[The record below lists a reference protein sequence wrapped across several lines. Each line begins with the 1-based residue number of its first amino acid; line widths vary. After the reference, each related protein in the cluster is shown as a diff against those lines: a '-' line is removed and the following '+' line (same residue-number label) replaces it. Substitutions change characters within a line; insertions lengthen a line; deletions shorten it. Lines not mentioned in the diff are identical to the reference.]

1 MDILVARFLAWIVR
15 RLGVQTL
22 LSLALLLVAL
32 GSVALGLADA
42 VRGLDA
48 GLLLPVA
55 VCGVLMGWVL
65 AKSPLPGWLGS
76 VLAFVLG
83 AEAGL
88 VRVGRLGSP
97 LMALLRALAEL
108 AWGGFR
114 WPLDGPPDGM
124 AVALTLAELGTGV
137 GTLLIR
143 VRDWSLALVRG
154 QGAFDPVAAALVWG
168 LGLWMAAVWAGWA
181 VRRCNRAWQAI
192 APGCALLAITLSY
205 AGGHPYFLV
214 PLLGAT
220 WMLRALIGHGARER
234 GWEAAGTDF
243 SLDIR
248 VELVLATIGISV
260 TLMATAMVVPS
271 VSWRQ
276 ITQFAERVFMERDSG
291 GKQVADSLG
300 LEPGPGPA
308 TVFDQVR
315 AAGLPHRH
323 LLGSGPELSEQVV
336 MVIST
341 GDLPPGMPEIALS
354 PPPRYYWRSLT
365 YDRYTG
371 RGWYTGATKDVEYEA
386 GELAAFEGVS
396 VMSPFHQTVRL
407 KILAVGDLGGLLYVA
422 GELVTADHD
431 FIVAWRAP
439 GDAFGAQIWAAAY
452 RADSLVPRVSEAQ
465 LRSAGSDYPDWVR
478 DRYLALPDEVPPR
491 VLGLARDLTA
501 TEPTPYDRA
510 CAIESYLRTFPYTL
524 DLPTPPLGRDVAD
537 YFLFD
542 LRQGYCDYYATA
554 MVVLAR
560 AAGLPARLAVGYASG
575 TYDAPKA
582 HYVVT
587 EADAHSWVEVYFPS
601 YGWVEFEPTG
611 GRPPIERPAETPPL
625 EIPEPEAAL
634 KPMADGRVRP
644 AWLGLLGLLGAL
656 VALTLGSLA
665 WWVADGWRLRRMPP
679 VAAVVTLYQRLYRY
693 GQRLAVPAGVGTTPY
708 EFATELAGRVA
719 KLAQDKRRSAVLAS
733 TRQEVRWLTDLYVR
747 GLFSP
752 YGLNAAE
759 KAQAIQTWQ
768 RLRRHL
774 WLAWV
779 WQKGMDLSI
788 PLLQ

>member
-1 MDILVARFLAWIVR
+1 MDTLVARFLGWIVR
-15 RLGVQTL
+15 RLGMQTL
-22 LSLALLLVAL
+22 LSLLLLVVAV
-32 GSVALGLADA
+32 GSVTLGLSDS
-42 VRGLDA
+42 VRGLDV

-55 VCGVLMGWVL
+55 VSGVLVGRVL
-65 AKSPLPGWLGS
+65 AKSPLPGWLGGI
-76 VLAFVLG
+76 LAFVLG

-88 VRVGRLGSP
+88 IRVGRLGG
-97 LMALLRALAEL
+97 LVMALLRSLADL
-108 AWGGFR
+108 AREGLG
-114 WPLDGPPDGM
+114 WPLEGPPDGM
-124 AVALTLAELGTGV
+124 PVVLALAELGTGV
-137 GTLLIR
+137 STLLTR
-143 VRDWSLALVRG
+143 VCDWFLALTKG
-154 QGAFDPVAAALVWG
+154 QAAFDPVATALVWS
-168 LGLWMAAVWAGWA
+168 LSLWMVAVWAGWA
-181 VRRCNRAWQAI
+181 VRRRERTIQGI
-192 APGCALLAITLSY
+192 APAGALLAITLSY
-205 AGGHPYFLV
+205 VGGHPHFLV
-214 PLLGAT
+214 PLLGAM

-260 TLMATAMVVPS
+260 TLMVTAMVVPS
-271 VSWRQ
+271 VSLRQ

-300 LEPGPGPA
+300 LEPRAGPP

-315 AAGLPHRH
+315 AAGLPRRH
-323 LLGSGPELSEQVV
+323 LLGSGPELSEQLV

-354 PPPRYYWRSLT
+354 LLPCYYWRGLT
-365 YDRYTG
+365 YDRYSG
-371 RGWYTGATKDVEYEA
+371 RGWYTGAAKDVEYQA

-396 VMSPFHQTVRL
+396 VTSPFHRAVRQ
-407 KILAVGDLGGLLYVA
+407 KIQAVADLGGLLYVT

-431 FIVAWRAP
+431 YGVAWRAP
-439 GDAFGAQIWAAAY
+439 GDAFGAQIEATSY
-452 RADSLVPRVSEAQ
+452 RADSLVPLVSEAQ

-478 DRYLALPDEVPPR
+478 DRYLALLDEVPAR
-491 VLGLARDLTA
+491 VRALARDLTA

-524 DLPTPPLGRDVAD
+524 DLPGPPPGRDVVD

-582 HYVVT
+582 HYIVT
-587 EADAHSWVEVYFPS
+587 EADAHSWVEVYFPG

-611 GRPPIERPAETPPL
+611 GRPPIKRSAETPWF
-625 EIPEPEAAL
+625 ETSEPKAPL
-634 KPMADGRVRP
+634 KPMANGRVRP
-644 AWLGLLGLLGAL
+644 ARLGLLGLLSVL
-656 VALTLGSLA
+656 LALTLGCLA
-665 WWVADGWRLRRMPP
+665 WWVADGWRLRRMSP
-679 VAAVVTLYQRLYRY
+679 VAAVVTLYQRLYRH

-708 EFATELAGRVA
+708 EFAADLAERVA
-719 KLAQDKRRSAVLAS
+719 VLAQDKRFSAVLAS
-733 TRQEVRWLTDLYVR
+733 TVQEVRWLTDLYVR
-747 GLFSP
+747 GLYSR
-752 YGLNAAE
+752 YGLSTAE
-759 KAQAIQTWQ
+759 KAQAVETWQ
-768 RLRRHL
+768 RLSRHL
-774 WLAWV
+774 WLAWM
-779 WQKGMDLSI
+779 WQKSRGFSI